1 MAWLAGNPK
10 ELAMRHQLVL
20 AAALAL
26 AACASGGPSSP
37 NRPVSSA
44 AVSPPAE
51 PSPPSYGL
59 RVAALPTRSA
69 GAAFAT
75 AGEEHALVRQ
85 GQTLPAATSPA
96 LRQAARS
103 PGKEVSIVA
112 GLPARVLEVH
122 AAYRRWC
129 AGASLPEDDVLL
141 ASAGGL
147 RLAGAVACERSRA
160 SSRPTRLVPDP
171 D

>member
-1 MAWLAGNPK
+1 
-10 ELAMRHQLVL
+10 MRHQLVL

-26 AACASGGPSSP
+26 AACASGGPSPP
-37 NRPVSSA
+37 NHPVPPA
-44 AVSPPAE
+44 AVSPPAWS
-51 PSPPSYGL
+51 SPPSYGL
-59 RVAALPTRSA
+59 RVAALPIRSA

-96 LRQAARS
+96 LRQTARS
-103 PGKEVSIVA
+103 PGKEASSAA

-141 ASAGGL
+141 ASASGL
-147 RLAGAVACERSRA
+147 RLAGAVACERSNMPSQPR
-160 SSRPTRLVPDP
+160 RLVPDP
-171 D
+171 G